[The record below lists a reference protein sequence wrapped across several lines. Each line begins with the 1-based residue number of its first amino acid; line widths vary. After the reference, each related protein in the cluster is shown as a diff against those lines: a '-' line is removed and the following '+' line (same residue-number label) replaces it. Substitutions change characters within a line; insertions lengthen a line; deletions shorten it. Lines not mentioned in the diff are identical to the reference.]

1 MPTIALVR
9 HATTAATGERLGGW
23 TPGVHLDDAGRAQA
37 AATAERLAS
46 WPVTAVYTSP
56 LERTAETAAVIGD
69 HLEVPVTQRRGLGET
84 DYGDWTDRRLEDLRE
99 EPLWRTI
106 MSTPSR
112 VTFPGGE
119 SLRATQSRM
128 VDEVE
133 SLAAAHG
140 EDDDV
145 VVAVSHADPIK
156 SVVAHFAGM
165 ALDQFQRI
173 VISPASVTVL
183 HLPDGA
189 APLLLGVN
197 LSDDLPSPP
206 TPVRD
211 QH

>member
-9 HATTAATGERLGGW
+9 HATTASTGERLGGW
-23 TPGVHLDDAGRAQA
+23 TPGVHLDDGGRAQA
-37 AATAERLAS
+37 AATAERLAP

-69 HLEVPVTQRRGLGET
+69 RLDLPVAQRRGLGET
-84 DYGDWTDRRLEDLRE
+84 DYGDWTDRLLEDLRE

-106 MSTPSR
+106 MTTPSR

-119 SLRATQSRM
+119 SLRATQARM

-133 SLAAAHG
+133 ALATAHG
-140 EDDDV
+140 NDDV

-165 ALDQFQRI
+165 ALDLFQRI
-173 VISPASVTVL
+173 VISPASITVL
-183 HLPDGA
+183 HLPDRA

-197 LSDDLPSPP
+197 LSDDLPGLP
-206 TPVRD
+206 TPGRD